1 MPSSISQKQ
10 KVWEM
15 MTVVTRMMTTM
26 TKMKMMI
33 MTTVLIKSWH
43 KSSNYHIHFPS
54 LELQSRNHT
63 WLYINIVTAIFI
75 YNFHMTPLFLPF
87 FQTQLVY
94 NDGSKSETVIEVN
107 LRHPGKH
114 DRNVV
119 NIRLP

>member
-1 MPSSISQKQ
+1 MQ
-10 KVWEM
+10 
-15 MTVVTRMMTTM
+15 
-26 TKMKMMI
+26 
-33 MTTVLIKSWH
+33 
-43 KSSNYHIHFPS
+43 
-54 LELQSRNHT
+54 
-63 WLYINIVTAIFI
+63 
-75 YNFHMTPLFLPF
+75 PLFSPF